1 MPDLQIIDNQAEGI
15 VRVSAAGMGS
25 LSPGELTLGWIE
37 FQLDDLFNDYQ
48 TNVMISRSRVNE
60 RVEEVDGSIAIYTNS
75 MLEGSNDEDGSI
87 PLEFA
92 LSQNYPNPFNPLT
105 NISYQITEELNVTI
119 EIYDI
124 TGAKIRTLVS
134 SEMHQA
140 GYCQVIWNATNDAG
154 QPVSAGMYIYTI
166 QAGEFRS
173 TKKMLLLK

>member
-1 MPDLQIIDNQAEGI
+1 
-15 VRVSAAGMGS
+15 
-25 LSPGELTLGWIE
+25 LT
-37 FQLDDLFNDYQ
+37 
-48 TNVMISRSRVNE
+48 T
-60 RVEEVDGSIAIYTNS
+60 
-75 MLEGSNDEDGSI
+75 
-87 PLEFA
+87 
-92 LSQNYPNPFNPLT
+92 
-105 NISYQITEELNVTI
+105 ISYQIIEELNVTI